1 MLEYAKL
8 SKDLVFSAQMDKVE
22 LWDAESFRA
31 QTALQSDDLSDLAN
45 EVLGN
50 DFLNA
55 TDGI

>member
-1 MLEYAKL
+1 
-8 SKDLVFSAQMDKVE
+8 MDKVE
-22 LWDAESFRA
+22 LWDAESFKA

-55 TDGI
+55 HDGI